1 MHYFITLKINKKL
14 EKPQLHNWFNIVNQF
29 IQADTFSNKKIKISK
44 KNDEYSYKI
53 DLNTH
58 VTQEDIMFIS
68 YAWESVYDGNFEIL
82 ASDHYSLEEE
92 ELYKLKEKIS
102 RYIHNNW
109 VDEKISE
116 GWRYGINNNSNQKT
130 SPYLRN
136 WDSLPKDFRKILE
149 LDAKKAVDFS
159 KKYF

>member
-1 MHYFITLKINKKL
+1 
-14 EKPQLHNWFNIVNQF
+14 
-29 IQADTFSNKKIKISK
+29 
-44 KNDEYSYKI
+44 
-53 DLNTH
+53 
-58 VTQEDIMFIS
+58 MFIS
-68 YAWESVYDGNFEIL
+68 YAWESVYDENFEIL
-82 ASDHYSLEEE
+82 VSDHYSLEEE

-102 RYIHNNW
+102 RYIHNKW

-136 WDSLPKDFRKILE
+136 WDSLPEDFRKILE

-159 KKYF
+159 KKYL